1 MLRSNIE
8 HGQCLRASGLILDR
22 MNALLHWQ
30 DFLYKGLFAWC
41 VVSDIS
47 QASKS
52 HSIPTLSSLI
62 ATFLNMFGS
71 FISVA
76 VVALAATASAAP
88 KAAAATSC
96 TLSGASGA
104 SAVASAKASCPT
116 LTLDSLV
123 VPAGTTLDLTKLAK
137 VWKCFELISFAG
149 YLLADLFT
157 FALTGHP
164 CHFQGHYHLW
174 IQGVGWPSC
183 LRLW

>member
-1 MLRSNIE
+1 
-8 HGQCLRASGLILDR
+8 

-41 VVSDIS
+41 VVSESPKPQIS
-47 QASKS
+47 FY
-52 HSIPTLSSLI
+52 PTLSSLI

-88 KAAAATSC
+88 KAVAATSC

-104 SAVASAKASCPT
+104 SALASAKASCPT

-137 VWKCFELISFAG
+137 VCK
-149 YLLADLFT
+149 
-157 FALTGHP
+157 
-164 CHFQGHYHLW
+164 
-174 IQGVGWPSC
+174 
-183 LRLW
+183 

>member
-1 MLRSNIE
+1 
-8 HGQCLRASGLILDR
+8 
-22 MNALLHWQ
+22 
-30 DFLYKGLFAWC
+30 
-41 VVSDIS
+41 
-47 QASKS
+47 
-52 HSIPTLSSLI
+52 
-62 ATFLNMFGS
+62 MFGS

-88 KAAAATSC
+88 KAVAATSC

-137 VWKCFELISFAG
+137 VRECFESISFAEKV
-149 YLLADLFT
+149 ADLFT